1 MAYVTKCND
10 AITNYVTARY
20 FDWSSKSLVLQIVYN
35 QPHLLR
41 MHLHGIYNVVLTV
54 SLRPKD
60 EYVSSQSS
68 TACLIIKSIYGIE
81 ETECEG
87 K

>member
-1 MAYVTKCND
+1 
-10 AITNYVTARY
+10 
-20 FDWSSKSLVLQIVYN
+20 
-35 QPHLLR
+35 
-41 MHLHGIYNVVLTV
+41 MHLHGIDNVVLTV

-60 EYVSSQSS
+60 EYVSRQRS
-68 TACLIIKSIYGIE
+68 TVCLIIKSIYGIE